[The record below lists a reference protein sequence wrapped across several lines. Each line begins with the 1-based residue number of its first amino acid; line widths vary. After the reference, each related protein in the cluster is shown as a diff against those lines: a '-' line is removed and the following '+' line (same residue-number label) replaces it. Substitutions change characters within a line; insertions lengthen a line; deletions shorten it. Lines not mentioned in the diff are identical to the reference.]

1 MILARGLVLLLSW
14 LLAPGWL
21 LGPENQRKGLR
32 PLSLVLSLLLILPE
46 GKTELKGALL
56 VTWQRHWGSGVML
69 KHGDGGGCVP
79 SGAPEQPG
87 SSGPSRSNQV
97 TQIGAGDSGWSSRM
111 I

>member
-69 KHGDGGGCVP
+69 KHGDGGGVCLQ
-79 SGAPEQPG
+79 APL
-87 SSGPSRSNQV
+87 
-97 TQIGAGDSGWSSRM
+97 SSRDHQAPADPTRSLK
-111 I
+111 